1 MVVERNRLK
10 RAAASW
16 VHADIIK
23 AITLKRLEALKWQ
36 LKQLQALGFSRKF
49 KCYVLVLV
57 LDGVFRGVGYK
68 WLLLGKQ
75 LELTG
80 QISWK

>member
-1 MVVERNRLK
+1 MIVERNRLK

-36 LKQLQALGFSRKF
+36 LKQLQTLGFSRKF
-49 KCYVLVLV
+49 KCCVLVLV

-68 WLLLGKQ
+68 WLLLGEQ